1 MKYVKRHFILEKN
14 DIENEKK
21 KITAKKIENHIL
33 EQITIADNDR
43 REYFLAAIHKRLEKG
58 RSWF

>member
-43 REYFLAAIHKRLEKG
+43 REYFLATIHKRLEKG

>member
-1 MKYVKRHFILEKN
+1 M
-14 DIENEKK
+14 KK

-43 REYFLAAIHKRLEKG
+43 REYFLATIHKRLEKG

>member
-1 MKYVKRHFILEKN
+1 M
-14 DIENEKK
+14 KK